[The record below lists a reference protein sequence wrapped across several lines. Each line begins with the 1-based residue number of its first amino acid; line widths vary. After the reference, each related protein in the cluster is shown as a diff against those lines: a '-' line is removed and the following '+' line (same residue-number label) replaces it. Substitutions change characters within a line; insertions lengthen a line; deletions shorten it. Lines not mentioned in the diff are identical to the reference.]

1 MSNFNSWSESIFKEI
16 QNFPQKK
23 IVLIAGASG
32 SGKSHNSKKL
42 KSYLTEKGLN
52 AVVFSADNYYK
63 GISRLL
69 VEKLFLEN
77 PDLAKYKNKQSE
89 IVTNLKQIIE
99 SSAFTEKFNETNFNK
114 IIKSLKPILGA
125 DCQRFSQE
133 IKRQFEQINF
143 DDPFAL
149 DLKALVS
156 DINKLLNNQSI
167 VLPDY
172 SFATGEVTF
181 DENNKIQGN
190 NTIFIVEGLYVLRDD
205 VFGMLDSNRVIP
217 CLVDCD
223 LKTLLSR
230 RLNRDIKSG
239 RTTYTPEQTIITTL
253 AKTMPSYCKYIE
265 PYNKNSKFTVST
277 SLTKDEIISK
287 ESSSQLKF
295 MLNNYQIKAIK
306 ALQLISF
313 GSHNQI
319 DHYLCDSSSLD
330 SFIVRIREENGML
343 TKLTFKNN
351 YSNNFEINRKIEE
364 YNLSDFS
371 TENSDVNKFLK
382 YIKNSG
388 FKEDVV
394 IKKQRQLLK
403 YGDCTF
409 KLDYIPELGT
419 FIEFD
424 ELSTHAK
431 KLINLLKLTDIQN
444 MSYLELLKEKSKTPT
459 INIEKEYKFK
469 VDKLPKTHMKKQEI
483 IQFYFDFNNL
493 KHHLLSINN
502 TINFENVTSSRIRI
516 IKENGKIKYF
526 LTLKSSGTFSREEQE
541 MELDEKTAKYLIKN
555 AHSYIKKTR
564 HILAKDGINFE
575 FDEFENGLIFAEV
588 EIKDENIASYEK
600 ILKILNS
607 LNINYTDVTNNPA
620 YKNQNMALSIKSRSY

>member
-16 QNFPQKK
+16 QNNPQKK

-42 KSYLTEKGLN
+42 KSYLNEKGLN

-77 PDLAKYKNKQSE
+77 PDLIKYKNKQSE
-89 IVTNLKQIIE
+89 IVTHLKQIIQN
-99 SSAFTEKFNETNFNK
+99 SAFTEKFNETNFNK
-114 IIKSLKPILGA
+114 IVKSLNPILGA

-133 IKRQFEQINF
+133 LKRQFEQINF

-149 DLKALVS
+149 DLNVLVC

-181 DENNKIQGN
+181 DEKNEIQGT
-190 NTIFIVEGLYVLRDD
+190 NTIFIIEGLYVLHDE
-205 VFGMLDSNRVIP
+205 VYGKLDSNRVIP

-253 AKTMPSYCKYIE
+253 TKTMPSYCKFIE
-265 PYNKNSKFTVST
+265 PYNKNSMFTLST
-277 SLTKDEIISK
+277 SLTKDEITSK
-287 ESSSQLKF
+287 ENSSQLKF
-295 MLNNYQIKAIK
+295 KLNNAQIKAIK
-306 ALQLISF
+306 SLQLTPFS
-313 GSHNQI
+313 SHNQI
-319 DHYLCDSSSLD
+319 DHYLCDSSGLD
-330 SFIVRIREENGML
+330 SFIVRVRQENGML

-351 YSNNFEINRKIEE
+351 YSNSFEINRKIEE

-371 TENSDVNKFLK
+371 VENRDTMKFLEH
-382 YIKNSG
+382 IKNSG

-394 IKKQRQLLK
+394 ITKQRQILK

-409 KLDYIPELGT
+409 KFDYIPKLGT

-424 ELSTHAK
+424 ELSVSAK
-431 KLINLLKLTDIQN
+431 KLISLLKLTDIQN
-444 MSYLELLKEKSKTPT
+444 MPYLELLKAQSKTAT

-469 VDKLPKTHMKKQEI
+469 VDKLPKALMKKQEI
-483 IQFYFDFNNL
+483 IQFYFDFNSL
-493 KHHLLSINN
+493 KQYILKINN
-502 TINFENVTSSRIRI
+502 NINFENVTSSRIRI
-516 IKENGKIKYF
+516 IRENGNIKYY

-541 MELDEKTAKYLIKN
+541 IEVAEKTAKFLIKN

-564 HILAKDGINFE
+564 HIYAKDGINFE
-575 FDEFENGLIFAEV
+575 FDEFDNGLIFAEI
-588 EIKDENIASYEK
+588 EIKDETIANYQK

-607 LNINYTDVTNNPA
+607 INIKYTDVTNNQT
-620 YKNQNMALSIKSRSY
+620 YKNQNMALSIK

>member
-16 QNFPQKK
+16 QNFPHKK

-42 KSYLTEKGLN
+42 KSFLTEKGLN
-52 AVVFSADNYYK
+52 VVAFSADNYYK

-77 PDLAKYKNKQSE
+77 PDLAKYQNKQSE
-89 IVTNLKQIIE
+89 IVRAVKQIIE
-99 SSAFTEKFNETNFNK
+99 SSAFTEKFNETNFSK

-133 IKRQFEQINF
+133 LKRQFEQINF

-149 DLKALVS
+149 DLKTLVS

-181 DENNKIQGN
+181 NENNKIQGN
-190 NTIFIVEGLYVLRDD
+190 DTIFIIEGLYVLRDE
-205 VFGMLDSNRVIP
+205 VYGMLDSNRVIP

-253 AKTMPSYCKYIE
+253 TKTMPSYCKFIE
-265 PYNKNSKFTVST
+265 PYNKNSKFTLST
-277 SLTKDEIISK
+277 SLTKDEIITK

-295 MLNNYQIKAIK
+295 KLNNSQIKAIK
-306 ALQLISF
+306 ALQLISLA
-313 GSHNQI
+313 SQNQI
-319 DHYLCDSSSLD
+319 DHYLCDSSGLD
-330 SFIVRIREENGML
+330 SFIVRVREENGML

-351 YSNNFEINRKIEE
+351 YSNSFEINRKIEE

-371 TENSDVNKFLK
+371 AENRDINNFLNF
-382 YIKNSG
+382 ITNSG
-388 FKEDVV
+388 FKEDAL
-394 IKKQRQLLK
+394 IAKKRQILK

-409 KLDYIPELGT
+409 KFDYIPELGT

-424 ELSTHAK
+424 ELSSHAK

-444 MSYLELLKEKSKTPT
+444 MSYLELLKEQSKTAT
-459 INIEKEYKFK
+459 VNI
-469 VDKLPKTHMKKQEI
+469 D
-483 IQFYFDFNNL
+483 
-493 KHHLLSINN
+493 
-502 TINFENVTSSRIRI
+502 SR
-516 IKENGKIKYF
+516 
-526 LTLKSSGTFSREEQE
+526 
-541 MELDEKTAKYLIKN
+541 
-555 AHSYIKKTR
+555 
-564 HILAKDGINFE
+564 
-575 FDEFENGLIFAEV
+575 
-588 EIKDENIASYEK
+588 
-600 ILKILNS
+600 
-607 LNINYTDVTNNPA
+607 
-620 YKNQNMALSIKSRSY
+620 